1 MQGLFQR
8 KELAARKRELAAQN
22 EAYRQAL
29 RAHLEDLDDH
39 TRQVTRRFSKVRAF
53 NPFLVLGMPAAGF
66 ALRRLFG
73 KQTEQKARS
82 KSKFSQLVKTAV
94 IGWQTYRKLAPI
106 ARGLLRQAR
115 EMKKNRRF
123 GSPIDWWKRQQHA

>member
-1 MQGLFQR
+1 M
-8 KELAARKRELAAQN
+8 
-22 EAYRQAL
+22 YRQAL
-29 RAHLEDLDDH
+29 RAHLEDLDEH
-39 TRQVTRRFSKVRAF
+39 TRQATQRFSKVRAF

-73 KQTEQKARS
+73 KQKPKARP

-94 IGWQTYRKLAPI
+94 IGWQTYRKLAPV

-115 EMKKNRRF
+115 EMRKNRKF
-123 GSPIDWWKRQQHA
+123 GTPIDWWKRQQHA